1 MSVIIRDAT
10 AGDARSIGEVRV
22 ASWRWAYRGQL
33 PDEIL
38 DGLSAAEDEARLTAW
53 FQNPEARAA
62 ILVACGEDGRILGF
76 ANAGPSRD
84 EGATPETGELRAIY
98 VLKDVQ
104 GSGVGLALL
113 DPALD
118 RLRAV
123 DFERATLWVLESND
137 LGRRFYEKAGWV
149 WDSSISTHQIECA
162 NLPIVRYARDL

>member
-1 MSVIIRDAT
+1 MDHGRSLGEHHRGLVGGAHRRVSVRSAAPSLARGVTRVSVIIRDAT

-62 ILVACGEDGRILGF
+62 LLVACGEDGRILGF

-84 EGATPETGELRAIY
+84 EGATPETGEPRAIY
-98 VLKDVQ
+98 VLKDVL
-104 GSGVGLALL
+104 GSGVGRAL
-113 DPALD
+113 
-118 RLRAV
+118 
-123 DFERATLWVLESND
+123 
-137 LGRRFYEKAGWV
+137 
-149 WDSSISTHQIECA
+149 
-162 NLPIVRYARDL
+162 